1 MSTRDFDPH
10 ISVEQITHAKDGNYC
25 IKEIEI
31 EHIRR
36 KIETPLKVLS
46 GNGIN
51 EQDVNSIP
59 GFPSQPFFE
68 YQKFVSDIRSWIALY
83 HLLNDKSSSE
93 RIQGLDSFFNIK
105 KRTWDSALTTISL
118 VFPRNPFFEFSTGI
132 GDARKTFHGLD
143 GNSYLCLLD
152 YVHSASKA
160 FVLCNVR
167 LEKREDISTTQYLSF
182 VDKSINILMDRN
194 NKPIFAPLHIELSKN
209 NLEEYFCITK
219 PVAIRIS
226 G

>member
-1 MSTRDFDPH
+1 MGKSSAHAASIPRSAGQSLCLRLNILGNIMSTRDFDPH

-118 VFPRNPFFEFSTGI
+118 VFPRNPIFEFSTGI
-132 GDARKTFHGLD
+132 RRCKE
-143 GNSYLCLLD
+143 N
-152 YVHSASKA
+152 
-160 FVLCNVR
+160 
-167 LEKREDISTTQYLSF
+167 ISWS
-182 VDKSINILMDRN
+182 
-194 NKPIFAPLHIELSKN
+194 
-209 NLEEYFCITK
+209 
-219 PVAIRIS
+219 
-226 G
+226 